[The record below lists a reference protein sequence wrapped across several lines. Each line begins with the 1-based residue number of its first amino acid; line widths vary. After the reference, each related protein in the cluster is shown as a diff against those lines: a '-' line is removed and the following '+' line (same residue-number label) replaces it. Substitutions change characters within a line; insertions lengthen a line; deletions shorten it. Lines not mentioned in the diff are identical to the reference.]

1 MINDPE
7 LQNIMFMA
15 VFTIPRMMAALSI
28 SPFFG
33 DSFIQGMCRQV
44 VIISMSIVAVPIV
57 MYSSTGMGILPLDNI
72 NAWPLYLSGI
82 LIKEVAIGMLIG
94 FITGVPFWI
103 AEGTGFFI
111 DNQRGS
117 SMAEMFD
124 PMSGGSSSPF
134 GVLFTKVIG
143 VLFFLGGGFSA
154 FLTIIYESY
163 AQWGVFSFFPT
174 LSASFPETCLNLLD
188 HIMGL
193 IVTFAAPIVIA
204 MFIAEFGLG
213 LMNRFSP
220 QLNVFF
226 LAMPVKSGIASILII
241 FYLIFLVGFIQNEFV
256 DTAKIKLFYAGL
268 FK

>member
-1 MINDPE
+1 M
-7 LQNIMFMA
+7 MA
-15 VFTIPRMMAALSI
+15 DQDIRTIFIIVAFTVPRMMSALMI

-33 DSFIQGMCRQV
+33 DQFIVGMARQV
-44 VIISMSIVAVPIV
+44 VIIALSLMAIPITLNAGISMPEGSF
-57 MYSSTGMGILPLDNI
+57 
-72 NAWPLYLSGI
+72 WPLFLLGV

-94 FITGVPFWI
+94 YVTGMVFWI

-134 GVLFTKVIG
+134 GVLFTKVLG
-143 VLFFLGGGFSA
+143 VLFFVGGGFAA
-154 FLTIIYESY
+154 FLTIMYESY
-163 AQWGVFSFFPT
+163 QTWPVFSYFPKFQPT
-174 LSASFPETCLNLLD
+174 FAHTCLTLLD
-188 HIMGL
+188 SVMGL
-193 IVTFAAPIVIA
+193 IVTYSAPIIIA

-226 LAMPVKSGIASILII
+226 LAMPVKSGIASVLII
-241 FYLIFLVGFIQNEFV
+241 FYLVFLLEFFKGQFMTTDKWRV
-256 DTAKIKLFYAGL
+256 FFHGL
-268 FK
+268 FQ

>member
-1 MINDPE
+1 MMGDQDVRTIF
-7 LQNIMFMA
+7 IIVA
-15 VFTIPRMMAALSI
+15 FTVPRMMSALLL

-33 DSFIQGMCRQV
+33 DQFIQGMARQV
-44 VIISMSIVAVPIV
+44 VIISLSLMAIPI
-57 MYSSTGMGILPLDNI
+57 TLQAGIQMPEGNF
-72 NAWPLYLSGI
+72 WPVFLLGV
-82 LIKEVAIGMLIG
+82 LIKEIALGMLIG
-94 FITGVPFWI
+94 FATGVVFWI

-134 GVLFTKVIG
+134 GVLFTKVLG
-143 VLFFLGGGFSA
+143 VLFFLGGGFTA
-154 FLTIIYESY
+154 FLTIMYDSY
-163 AQWGVFSFFPT
+163 LTWPVFSFFPEFQPT
-174 LSASFPETCLNLLD
+174 FAQASLGLLD
-188 HIMGL
+188 NIMGL
-193 IVTFAAPIVIA
+193 IVTYSAPIIIA

-241 FYLIFLVGFIQNEFV
+241 FYLVFLMEFFKGQFMTPEKWDVFFKGF
-256 DTAKIKLFYAGL
+256 

>member
-1 MINDPE
+1 MMYEQDVRTIF
-7 LQNIMFMA
+7 LIVA
-15 VFTIPRMMAALSI
+15 FTVPRMMSALLI

-33 DSFIQGMCRQV
+33 DQFIQGMARQV
-44 VIISMSIVAVPIV
+44 VIISLSLMAIPITLQSGIIVPENS
-57 MYSSTGMGILPLDNI
+57 Y
-72 NAWPLYLSGI
+72 WPLFLLGV
-82 LIKEVAIGMLIG
+82 LIKEIAIGMLIG
-94 FITGVPFWI
+94 FGTGLVFWI

-124 PMSGGSSSPF
+124 PMSGGSSSLF
-134 GVLFTKVIG
+134 GVLFTKVLG

-154 FLTIIYESY
+154 FLTIVYDSY
-163 AQWGVFSFFPT
+163 LTWPVFSYFPQFQPT
-174 LSASFPETCLNLLD
+174 FAMASLNLLD
-188 HIMGL
+188 GIMGL
-193 IVTFAAPIVIA
+193 IVTYSAPIIIA

-226 LAMPVKSGIASILII
+226 LAMPVKSGIASLLIV
-241 FYLIFLVGFIQNEFV
+241 FYLVFLLNFFKGQIMTPEKWNFFYQGF
-256 DTAKIKLFYAGL
+256 

>member
-1 MINDPE
+1 MMGDPDVRTIF
-7 LQNIMFMA
+7 LIVA
-15 VFTIPRMMAALSI
+15 FTVPRMMSALLL

-33 DSFIQGMCRQV
+33 DQFIMGMARQV
-44 VIISMSIVAVPIV
+44 VIIALSLMAIPVTLQ
-57 MYSSTGMGILPLDNI
+57 TGITIPDTNY
-72 NAWPLYLSGI
+72 WPLF
-82 LIKEVAIGMLIG
+82 LIGVLLKEIALGMLIG
-94 FITGVPFWI
+94 FSTGVVFWI

-134 GVLFTKVIG
+134 GVLFTKILG

-154 FLTIIYESY
+154 FLTIVYDSY
-163 AQWGVFSFFPT
+163 VTWPVFSYFP
-174 LSASFPETCLNLLD
+174 SFQPSFAQASLGLLD
-188 HIMGL
+188 NIMGL
-193 IVTFAAPIVIA
+193 IITYSAPIVIA

-226 LAMPVKSGIASILII
+226 LAMPVKSGIASILIL
-241 FYLIFLVGFIQNEFV
+241 FYLVFLLTFFKGQFMTPEKWQHFYHGF
-256 DTAKIKLFYAGL
+256 

>member
-1 MINDPE
+1 MMGDVDVRTIF
-7 LQNIMFMA
+7 LIVA
-15 VFTIPRMMAALSI
+15 FTVPRMMSALLV

-33 DSFIQGMCRQV
+33 DQFIQGMARQV
-44 VIISMSIVAVPIV
+44 VIISLSLMAIPITLQSGV
-57 MYSSTGMGILPLDNI
+57 QFPVSGY
-72 NAWPLYLSGI
+72 WPLYL
-82 LIKEVAIGMLIG
+82 LMVLVKEIALGMLIG
-94 FITGVPFWI
+94 FCTGLVFWI

-134 GVLFTKVIG
+134 GVLFTKVLG
-143 VLFFLGGGFSA
+143 VLFFLGGGFFA
-154 FLTIIYESY
+154 FLTIMYDSY
-163 AQWGVFSFFPT
+163 VTWPVFSYFP
-174 LSASFPETCLNLLD
+174 AFQPGFAEACLKLMD
-188 HIMGL
+188 GIMSL
-193 IVTFAAPIVIA
+193 IVTYSAPIIIA

-226 LAMPVKSGIASILII
+226 LAMPVKSGIASILIV
-241 FYLIFLVGFIQNEFV
+241 FYLVFLLGFLKGQLMTPE
-256 DTAKIKLFYAGL
+256 KWQHFYHGF